1 MTIDLAWLTFW
12 FDRFN
17 RDYFGGGLPRPKL
30 ALSRSRTQLGTM
42 ACKRRIR
49 CGKTTFSDYA
59 IRLSI
64 YYEQTERQFQ
74 NTLLHE
80 MIHYSIAYTGVKD
93 SSPHGIVFREM
104 MNALNRKYGWEISV
118 SARMNKVGCAVV
130 SQKTTD
136 YLVLA
141 LEMRSGE
148 CYFSV
153 VNRGYATRINAQLK
167 RLFTVNH
174 FAWYISSDARFA
186 TYPVVRSLRGRRVSR
201 NLFDEMLPSMRQIV
215 VD

>member
-1 MTIDLAWLTFW
+1 
-12 FDRFN
+12 
-17 RDYFGGGLPRPKL
+17 
-30 ALSRSRTQLGTM
+30 
-42 ACKRRIR
+42 
-49 CGKTTFSDYA
+49 
-59 IRLSI
+59 
-64 YYEQTERQFQ
+64 
-74 NTLLHE
+74 

-104 MNALNRKYGWEISV
+104 MDALNRKHGWEISV

-153 VNRGYATRINAQLK
+153 VNRGYATRINVQLK
-167 RLFTVNH
+167 QLFTVNH
-174 FAWYISSDARFA
+174 FAWYISSDTRFA